1 MSFIKI
7 ISLLTGLSIISF
19 IIFAII
25 NNIIVI
31 CEANDDVD
39 LQDLEDEIFR
49 RIEQEKRL
57 RNG

>member
-1 MSFIKI
+1 MRFIKI
-7 ISLLTGLSIISF
+7 IGLLTGLSIISF
-19 IIFAII
+19 ITFAII

-49 RIEQEKRL
+49 RIQQEKGC
-57 RNG
+57 RNA

>member
-1 MSFIKI
+1 MNYIKI
-7 ISLLTGLSIISF
+7 IGLLTGLSIISF
-19 IIFAII
+19 IAFAII

-49 RIEQEKRL
+49 RIQQEKGC
-57 RNG
+57 RNA